1 MRHLSQP
8 KLTSGIGKSLGPFAY
23 ALLLS
28 LLSALA
34 GAAPLLPAAPELAAT
49 AWLLVDSETGTV
61 LAEHEA
67 DLPLPPASL
76 AKMLTSY
83 IVSEEI
89 EAGRLSEQELV
100 RISDNAWE
108 RGGAKTDGST
118 MFLEPRS
125 KVSVIDL
132 MRGVIIQSGNDAA
145 IALAEHISG
154 SEEQFADLMN
164 QQAAQLGM
172 HDSLFHNATGLP
184 SPGMVSTARDLAVL
198 ARATI
203 VDHPDHY
210 GIYAEK
216 YFTHNNIRQPN
227 RNRLLWRDSSV
238 DGLKTGHTEAS
249 GYCLVASAQR
259 RDMRLIA
266 VVLGTDSDQARARET
281 QKLLSYGFRNYES
294 KRLYDSGAALKQQVR
309 VWYGRTESVDLVVE
323 EPVLLTFLRG
333 SEKQLEA
340 QVVVPTQL
348 EAPIQAGQKL
358 GSLRITLHGELLL
371 ERDLVADRKI
381 EQGSL
386 FKRFKDWLTLFF
398 SRLFS

>member
-1 MRHLSQP
+1 MLCFTSN
-8 KLTSGIGKSLGPFAY
+8 LTSLAQCFTRALGLTS
-23 ALLLS
+23 LLLS
-28 LLSALA
+28 GALHA
-34 GAAPLLPAAPELAAT
+34 SPLLPPAPDLAAT
-49 AWLLVDSETGTV
+49 AWLLIDSETGAV
-61 LAEHEA
+61 LAERDA

-89 EAGRLSEQELV
+89 ESGRLTEQELV

-125 KVSVIDL
+125 KVAVIDL

-145 IALAEHISG
+145 IALAEHIAG
-154 SEEQFADLMN
+154 TEDQFADLMN
-164 QQAAQLGM
+164 RQAAALGM

-184 SPGMVSTARDLAVL
+184 YEGMVSTARDLALL

-281 QKLLSYGFRNYES
+281 QKLLSYGFRNFETQ
-294 KRLYDSGAALKQQVR
+294 RLYESGAALKEQVK
-309 VWYGRTESVDLVVE
+309 VWYGQQDVVNLVLDQAV
-323 EPVLLTFLRG
+323 VLTFQRG
-333 SEKQLEA
+333 SEKRLSAE
-340 QVVVPTQL
+340 VVVNSQL
-348 EAPIQAGQKL
+348 EAPLTKDQVL
-358 GSLRITLHGELLL
+358 GSLRISLDGELLL
-371 ERDLVADRKI
+371 ERPLVADRAIDK
-381 EQGSL
+381 GGL
-386 FKRFKDWLTLFF
+386 FKRLKDWLTLFF
-398 SRLFS
+398 TGLFG